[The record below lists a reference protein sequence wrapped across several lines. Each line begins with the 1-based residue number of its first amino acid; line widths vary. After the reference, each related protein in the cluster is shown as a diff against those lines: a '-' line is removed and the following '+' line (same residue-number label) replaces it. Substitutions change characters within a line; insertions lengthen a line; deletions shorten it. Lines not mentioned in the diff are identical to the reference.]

1 MAKEMQRTVE
11 AIESYCNILMKK
23 QKLDERER
31 ADNVLNKGMELFNQ
45 VTEKYKASAGVDGTL
60 SRNQSN
66 AKRVRSRLQNLRQDI
81 EEAANLVKIEIT
93 TPRAPK
99 L

>member
-1 MAKEMQRTVE
+1 
-11 AIESYCNILMKK
+11 
-23 QKLDERER
+23 
-31 ADNVLNKGMELFNQ
+31 MELFNK

-60 SRNQSN
+60 SRNHSN
-66 AKRVRSRLQNLRQDI
+66 ARQVRSRLRNIREDI

-93 TPRAPK
+93 TPKAPK